1 MEKAVSHYNNKKQ
14 LLQESQEEVREI
26 KQSLEIKESQLQ
38 AAVTDKKIL
47 QLDLDKAQTNEKRLL
62 SLVAGLEAQVSTVFN
77 GSLVFQTA
85 FLKI

>member
-14 LLQESQEEVREI
+14 LLQESQEEVSEV
-26 KQSLEIKESQLQ
+26 KQSLEIKERQLQ
-38 AAVTDKKIL
+38 AALTDKKIL

-62 SLVAGLEAQVSTVFN
+62 SMVAGLEAQVSTVN

-85 FLKI
+85 FLKV